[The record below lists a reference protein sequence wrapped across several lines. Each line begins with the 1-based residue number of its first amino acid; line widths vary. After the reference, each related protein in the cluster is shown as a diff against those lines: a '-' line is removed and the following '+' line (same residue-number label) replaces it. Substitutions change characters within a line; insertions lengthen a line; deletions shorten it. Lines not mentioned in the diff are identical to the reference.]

1 MEHRVRVEQA
11 LLENADSVG
20 RGYVVSFATPVMVLK
35 RSAKAAVDIPGTTL
49 LGRAHYERWAA
60 AVDLVWLERAIR
72 QRWLGCATCVRYG
85 DGAPISHR
93 VGNRPRLV
101 HRRSVAR
108 PGTQSSTVSSHFHK
122 LNVVGNPHP
131 HGLHVAVGT
140 GLRDMVSARSSL
152 GSDRHGTSI
161 RRKVASIFCSAT
173 FNRTV
178 LVTKFRLSM
187 EGCGLLLKHR

>member
-1 MEHRVRVEQA
+1 MQIVWAEGTSSRSQLRRWRSSVPRTRPLIFQEQRCSVLRVEC
-11 LLENADSVG
+11 
-20 RGYVVSFATPVMVLK
+20 
-35 RSAKAAVDIPGTTL
+35 
-49 LGRAHYERWAA
+49 RARYEIWAA
-60 AVDLVWLERAIR
+60 AVDLVWLERVIR

-101 HRRSVAR
+101 HRRSMAR
-108 PGTQSSTVSSHFHK
+108 PGTQSSTVSSHFHE
-122 LNVVGNPHP
+122 LNIVGNLHP